1 MQPKDNAN
9 QDRIHLTHT
18 ADEPGKHMGAVVAPI
33 FMNSLHVF
41 DTIEEFEALDGYAY
55 DKYLYGRDCNPTV
68 AVLEQKLAA
77 LEHGTRATVFASG
90 MAACTAAIMATCKAG
105 SHIICISDTY
115 TTIRDA
121 IKRVFAPRFGMSFS
135 FVSGLDMEELE
146 LAIRENTDLIV
157 LESPASMYFRGM
169 DLRAIAAVARRHGIK
184 TYIDNTNAS
193 PIFQKPLELGIDIV
207 MHSTSKYISGH
218 SDAIGGVLITKDD
231 ELNRILVEDI
241 REHVGGIMGPME
253 AYLTTRGLRT
263 LEIRMHAYY
272 KTGLAVAEYLERHPK
287 VRKVFY
293 SGLAS
298 HPQAELLAG
307 QQTGHGG
314 LMSFLLNAE
323 TVEEARAFV
332 NRLQLFGRGGSW
344 GGYESLV
351 LLPFHGVGR
360 EDMDMMGADP
370 RLIRIYC
377 GLEGADHLIADLEQ
391 ALEGV

>member
-33 FMNSLHVF
+33 FMNTLHVF
-41 DTIEEFEALDGYAY
+41 DTIEEFETMDSYTYGQ
-55 DKYLYGRDCNPTV
+55 YLYGRDCNPTV

-90 MAACTAAIMATCKAG
+90 MAACTAAIMGTCRAG
-105 SHIICISDTY
+105 SHIICIKDTY
-115 TTIRDA
+115 TTIREA
-121 IKRVFAPRFGMSFS
+121 FKRVFLPRFGMSLS
-135 FVSGLDMEELE
+135 FVSGLDMQELE
-146 LAIRENTDLIV
+146 DAIRDNTDLIV
-157 LESPASMYFRGM
+157 LESPASMHFRGM
-169 DLRAIAAVARRHGIK
+169 DLRAIAEVAHKHGVK

-193 PIFQKPLELGIDIV
+193 PIFQKPLDLGIDIV

-218 SDAIGGVLITKDD
+218 SDAIGGVLVTKDD
-231 ELNRILVEDI
+231 ELNKIFVEDI

-253 AYLTTRGLRT
+253 AYLTIRGLRT
-263 LEIRMHAYY
+263 LEIRMQQHY
-272 KTGLAVAEYLERHPK
+272 KTGLAVAEYLEKHPK
-287 VRKVFY
+287 VWEVYY
-293 SGLAS
+293 SGLPT
-298 HPQAELLAG
+298 HPQAEVFAR

-314 LMSFLLNAE
+314 LMSFRLMAE
-323 TVEEARAFV
+323 TVEEARAFI
-332 NRLQLFGRGGSW
+332 NRLKIFGKGGSW
-344 GGYESLV
+344 GSYESLV
-351 LLPFHGVGR
+351 QMPFHGVGQ

-377 GLEGADHLIADLEQ
+377 GLEGADNLIADLEQ